1 MNFFK
6 KKVKYKNNE
15 IKAGFSCSNK
25 MEPNAQLSDE
35 EIVFRVQN
43 GDVDLFSVVI
53 FRYKEK
59 ISRYARKF
67 LSETED
73 INDIVQDIFIKIYI
87 NVKAFDPKRK
97 FSSWLYRIA
106 HNELVNHLKKHSK
119 RKVLPLFDFDTIL
132 PVKHGTDY
140 LEEAVREE
148 FKEKINKFLDKLEP
162 KYKEPIILYYLQE
175 LSYQEI
181 ADIMEIPVSTVGVRI
196 SRAKSIMKSLLK
208 NYG

>member
-1 MNFFK
+1 MEQ
-6 KKVKYKNNE
+6 NE
-15 IKAGFSCSNK
+15 
-25 MEPNAQLSDE
+25 QLSDE
-35 EIVFRVQN
+35 EVVSRVQN

-53 FRYKEK
+53 LRYKEK

-73 INDIVQDIFIKIYI
+73 INDIIQDVFIKTYI
-87 NVKAFDPKRK
+87 NINSFDSKRK

-119 RKVLPLFDFDTIL
+119 RKVLSLFDFDTIL
-132 PVKHGTDY
+132 PTKDGTDY
-140 LEEAVREE
+140 LEEFVQKE
-148 FKEKINKFLDKLEP
+148 FKEKVNTYLDKLES

-181 ADIMEIPVSTVGVRI
+181 ADIMQIPVSTVGVRI
-196 SRAKSIMKSLLK
+196 NRAKNIMKKLFK
-208 NYG
+208 KHG

>member
-1 MNFFK
+1 
-6 KKVKYKNNE
+6 
-15 IKAGFSCSNK
+15 

-35 EIVFRVQN
+35 EIISRVQN

-73 INDIVQDIFIKIYI
+73 INDIIQDIFIKTYI
-87 NVKAFDPKRK
+87 NVNAFDPKRK

-119 RKVLPLFDFDTIL
+119 RKVLSLFDFDTVL
-132 PVKHGTDY
+132 PIKHGTDY
-140 LEEAVREE
+140 LEEMVREE

-162 KYKEPIILYYLQE
+162 KYKEPVILYYLQE
-175 LSYQEI
+175 FSYQEI

-196 SRAKSIMKSLLK
+196 NRAKNIMKSLLK
-208 NYG
+208 KHG